1 MKNLIQYIAVKG
13 SVQLELCKGTFKYIL
28 QLLTKGT
35 ALEGSKLG
43 LGAVEYM

>member
-1 MKNLIQYIAVKG
+1 MENLTEVKRNI
-13 SVQLELCKGTFKYIL
+13 QLEQCNETLKYTL
-28 QLLTKGT
+28 QFLTKGT